1 MSSSLLLSPS
11 FSISLSLSL
20 AVSTDHYKSRGW
32 RLINLPAEELPECV
46 ELLSGGITTAGNR
59 NTCLILVGL
68 LLVASAEIN

>member
-1 MSSSLLLSPS
+1 MNSSLSYFLY
-11 FSISLSLSL
+11 LSLSHT
-20 AVSTDHYKSRGW
+20 TDNYKSRGW

-59 NTCLILVGL
+59 NASLILVGL